1 MTRCAFEAGTNFLK
15 RFIIVLSVKF
25 QSTLKNIAIENLRWR
40 FQMTGSPKQK
50 EMVQVSHLE
59 ALESDFP
66 GNMIN
71 HRQKEFLILIFR
83 SFSVNVLVMLLNK
96 SSILCLAE
104 ASLVPV
110 SQLNQR
116 KVHNAD
122 TFSSVSLSVSP
133 G

>member
-1 MTRCAFEAGTNFLK
+1 MTRCAFEAETNFLK
-15 RFIIVLSVKF
+15 RFIIVLSMKF
-25 QSTLKNIAIENLRWR
+25 QSTVKMIAIENLRWR
-40 FQMTGSPKQK
+40 FQMTGSPKHK
-50 EMVQVSHLE
+50 EMEQVSHLE

-96 SSILCLAE
+96 SSILRLAE

>member
-1 MTRCAFEAGTNFLK
+1 
-15 RFIIVLSVKF
+15 
-25 QSTLKNIAIENLRWR
+25 
-40 FQMTGSPKQK
+40 MTGSPKHK
-50 EMVQVSHLE
+50 EMEQVSHLE

-96 SSILCLAE
+96 SSILRLAE

-122 TFSSVSLSVSP
+122 TLSSVSLSVSP